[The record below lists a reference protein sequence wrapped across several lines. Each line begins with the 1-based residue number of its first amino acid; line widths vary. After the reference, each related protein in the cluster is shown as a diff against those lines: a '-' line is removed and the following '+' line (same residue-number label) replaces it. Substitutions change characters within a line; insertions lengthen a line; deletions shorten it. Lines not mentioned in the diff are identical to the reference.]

1 MPKDSLGCLL
11 ARCSKLVTRRFFLR
25 LMMKINKQNITELAW
40 QKMDNLLPCIVQNA
54 VTGKVLMQ
62 GYMNQD
68 ALVKTLETGKVTFFS
83 RSKQRL
89 WTKGETSNNTLDL
102 VEISADCDQ
111 DSLLVLAH
119 PNGPTCHTG
128 TETCWF
134 DSESADLSFIGEL
147 EQVIASRKGADP
159 DSSYTAHLY
168 SKGIKRIAQKV
179 GEEGVETALAAT
191 VKDLEELKNESAD
204 LLYHLIVLLQA
215 SDLSLSDV
223 VGVLRERH
231 KK

>member
-1 MPKDSLGCLL
+1 MII
-11 ARCSKLVTRRFFLR
+11 T
-25 LMMKINKQNITELAW
+25 KQNVEKLAW
-40 QKMDNLLPCIVQNA
+40 DKMDNLIPCVVQNA
-54 VTGKVLMQ
+54 VSGKVLMQ

-68 ALVKTLETGKVTFFS
+68 ALDKTLDTGLVTFFS

-89 WTKGETSNNTLDL
+89 WTKGEESGNSLNL
-102 VEISADCDQ
+102 VEITCDCDN
-111 DSLLVLAH
+111 DSILALVN
-119 PNGPTCHTG
+119 PIGPTCHTG

-134 DSESADLSFIGEL
+134 DSQSADISFIADL
-147 EQVIASRKGADP
+147 EQVIASRKGADA

-204 LLYHLIVLLQA
+204 LLYHLLVLLQA
-215 SDLSLSDV
+215 SDLNLSDV
-223 VGVLRERH
+223 VGVLKQRH
-231 KK
+231 SK

>member
-1 MPKDSLGCLL
+1 M
-11 ARCSKLVTRRFFLR
+11 
-25 LMMKINKQNITELAW
+25 
-40 QKMDNLLPCIVQNA
+40 PCIVQNA
-54 VTGKVLMQ
+54 VSGKVLMQ
-62 GYMNQD
+62 GYMD
-68 ALVKTLETGKVTFFS
+68 EAALKHTLETGKVTFFS

-89 WTKGETSNNTLDL
+89 WTKGESSGHTLDL
-102 VEISADCDQ
+102 VELTADCDL
-111 DSLLVLAH
+111 DSILVLAN

-134 DSESADLSFIGEL
+134 DSQSPQISFIAEL

-159 DSSYTAHLY
+159 KSSYTAELF

-191 VKDLEELKNESAD
+191 VQDLEELKNESAD
-204 LLYHLIVLLQA
+204 LLYHLLVLLQA
-215 SDLSLSDV
+215 SNLNLVDV
-223 VGVLRERH
+223 IDVLKQRH